1 MITAKQSI
9 LHQLITKK
17 SRAEDDFY
25 LSFLLLKHL
34 HFMIMQF
41 AEQKSA
47 DVFLR
52 PFAHVAL
59 FKKQTPTR
67 QHLHAQCREPVAVM
81 LRV

>member
-1 MITAKQSI
+1 
-9 LHQLITKK
+9 
-17 SRAEDDFY
+17 
-25 LSFLLLKHL
+25 
-34 HFMIMQF
+34 MIMQF